1 MRQAD
6 VHEKAVRQLTNGM
19 NLADI
24 KIYADADGEVQAV
37 WEGESA
43 QGLGSPYQRS
53 QRRAGTVVRLCPDP
67 LWRRDRL
74 EEERTWERREEM
86 PRRS

>member
-37 WEGESA
+37 
-43 QGLGSPYQRS
+43 LLKYI
-53 QRRAGTVVRLCPDP
+53 DP
-67 LWRRDRL
+67 R
-74 EEERTWERREEM
+74 
-86 PRRS
+86 

>member
-37 WEGESA
+37 LLKYIDPRYGREKAPKDWDPHTSA
-43 QGLGSPYQRS
+43 PSGGPEPLSGYV
-53 QRRAGTVVRLCPDP
+53 RARYGDGIA
-67 LWRRDRL
+67 
-74 EEERTWERREEM
+74 
-86 PRRS
+86 